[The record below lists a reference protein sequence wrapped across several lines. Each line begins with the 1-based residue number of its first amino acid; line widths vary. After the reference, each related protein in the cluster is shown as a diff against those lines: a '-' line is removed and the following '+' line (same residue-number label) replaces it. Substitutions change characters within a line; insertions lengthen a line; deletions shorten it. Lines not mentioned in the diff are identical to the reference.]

1 MCDGCCD
8 GRQDGA
14 NKVHYIAPLVA
25 VLLAHDI
32 VEEGTV
38 NVAS

>member
-1 MCDGCCD
+1 MSDCCCD

-25 VLLAHDI
+25 FVLAHDI
-32 VEEGTV
+32 EDDGIV

>member
-14 NKVHYIAPLVA
+14 DNVHDIAPLVA
-25 VLLAHDI
+25 LVLAHDI
-32 VEEGTV
+32 EDDGIV